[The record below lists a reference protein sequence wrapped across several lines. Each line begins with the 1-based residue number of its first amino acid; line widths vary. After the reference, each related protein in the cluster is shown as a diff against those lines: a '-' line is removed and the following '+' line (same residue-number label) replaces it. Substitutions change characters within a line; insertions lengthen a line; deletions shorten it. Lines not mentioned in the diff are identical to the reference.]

1 MSHVN
6 NAIFSK
12 RELAHLLQHATEN
25 NFGKQK
31 NIAFNEKKMSIHN
44 EYITLFLKSSVLAPN
59 HITVKCLHFALI
71 SMETEIH

>member
-12 RELAHLLQHATEN
+12 SEFAHLLQHATEN

-31 NIAFNEKKMSIHN
+31 NIAFN
-44 EYITLFLKSSVLAPN
+44 
-59 HITVKCLHFALI
+59 
-71 SMETEIH
+71 